1 MNYCRILD
9 HLGSGQFGT
18 VDKGIWRQQTSAIE
32 VAVKSLRGTA
42 TEEEEIKIP
51 SRGLAINGQFH
62 HKNVVKL
69 YGVVTIGYPVSM
81 NQSDNPH
88 TEFTNFL
95 LLL

>member
-1 MNYCRILD
+1 MDSFIT
-9 HLGSGQFGT
+9 Q
-18 VDKGIWRQQTSAIE
+18 
-32 VAVKSLRGTA
+32 
-42 TEEEEIKIP
+42 
-51 SRGLAINGQFH
+51 
-62 HKNVVKL
+62 NVVKL